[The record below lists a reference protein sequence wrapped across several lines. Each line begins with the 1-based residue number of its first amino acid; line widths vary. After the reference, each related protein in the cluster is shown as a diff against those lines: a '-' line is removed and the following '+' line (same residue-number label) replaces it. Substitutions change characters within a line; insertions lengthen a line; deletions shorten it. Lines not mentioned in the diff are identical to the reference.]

1 MKRNLPNN
9 AFDRTAGSHPVAA
22 VGQRRRYAD
31 LVNHNGIYC
40 KPLQLDPKTPARV
53 RQLVQSLEDHF
64 FRDVHT
70 MLRLP
75 EPDRQLTAGCNFA
88 ITQVLAAVVSGV
100 SVTLYSHTGG
110 SGARFKALL
119 KDFYPWSLES
129 GNTVTPQYGAD
140 VIYSLIRNPLT
151 HDLGLDLEKK
161 RKTQKV
167 VIKRLTTDQGQKWL
181 PENVIERL
189 EGPMRL
195 VTMSPTVTIGS
206 ARTVLLV
213 EAFYWGVRKMVENLS
228 HDGSRMLTAKAFLA
242 SI

>member
-1 MKRNLPNN
+1 MPYRLL
-9 AFDRTAGSHPVAA
+9 T
-22 VGQRRRYAD
+22 
-31 LVNHNGIYC
+31 
-40 KPLQLDPKTPARV
+40 LDPKTPARV

-75 EPDRQLTAGCNFA
+75 EPGQQLTAGCNFA
-88 ITQVLAAVVSGV
+88 ITQVLAAAVSGI

-119 KDFYPWSLES
+119 KDFYPWTLEPGS
-129 GNTVTPQYGAD
+129 TVAPQAGAE

-167 VIKRLTTDQGQKWL
+167 VIKRLTTEEGRKGL
-181 PENVIERL
+181 PEHIIEQL
-189 EGPMRL
+189 EKPTRV
-195 VTMSPTVTIGS
+195 VTMSPTVTILSG
-206 ARTVLLV
+206 RTVLLV
-213 EAFYWGVRKMVENLS
+213 EAFYWGVRRMVEDLTRDS
-228 HDGSRMLTAKAFLA
+228 SRMLAAKAFIA